1 MNSVV
6 IDASVAV
13 KWVVPEIAS
22 EAALRL
28 RGRSNF
34 FAPELLT
41 IECTNILWKK
51 VRLGELAAEEALLS
65 CGILAMS
72 DIDFVPMARLMEESL
87 RLATTYNHS
96 AYGCVY
102 LALAA
107 ERDVPF
113 LTADEKLVRKFMGLG
128 GTNGLP
134 TVKPLLQTQE

>member
-22 EAALRL
+22 EEALRL
-28 RGRSNF
+28 RGRSTF

-51 VRLGELAAEEALLS
+51 VRLGELTVEEALLS

-72 DIDFVPMARLMEESL
+72 DIDFVPMAALMEESL
-87 RLATTYNHS
+87 RLAITYNHP
-96 AYGCVY
+96 AYDCVY

-107 ERDVPF
+107 ERNAPF
-113 LTADEKLVRKFMGLG
+113 LTADEKLIRKFTGLS

-134 TVKPLLQTQE
+134 TITPLSETPG